1 MPHNAKVTVKTISFM
16 KKPHYY
22 IIAAATAVMTVFAGC
37 SENETPV
44 FDKEYSALN
53 IWFGTDNGTSFT
65 VLDSTVYNYSYSLE
79 EGSVT
84 FNARTIGVPVDYDRT
99 FTLEAYKGDTD
110 LAEGSFSTDTYT
122 IKAGETSAECKIT
135 FDTSKLKDTD
145 AFTEQDGHLYFR
157 VVEGSDFQPGTENM
171 NSLCVVLKNYLA
183 EPTEW
188 NSATYPHMTWAR
200 YFGAYSRV
208 KYQFMIQ
215 ILGMQDFTI
224 NYRATT
230 AYDKENNEISSN
242 YASYLAER
250 MAMALE
256 EYNNTHDTPLTDETG
271 ALVTF

>member
-1 MPHNAKVTVKTISFM
+1 M
-16 KKPHYY
+16 KKLHYITA
-22 IIAAATAVMTVFAGC
+22 IIAVALTAFAGC

-44 FDKEYSALN
+44 FDREYSALN
-53 IWFGTDNGTSFT
+53 IWFGTDYGTSFT

-84 FNARTIGVPVDYDRT
+84 FNARAIGVPVDYDRS
-99 FTLEAYKGDTD
+99 FTLEAYKGDID
-110 LAEGSFSTDTYT
+110 EAAGSFSTCTYT

-135 FDTSKLKDTD
+135 FDTSKLKDAD
-145 AFTEQDGHLYFR
+145 SFTERDGHLYFR
-157 VVEGSDFQPGTENM
+157 VVENSEFNTGAENM

-183 EPTEW
+183 KPTEW
-188 NSATYPHMTWAR
+188 DAATYPHLAWSR
-200 YFGAYSRV
+200 YFGTYSRV

-224 NYRATT
+224 SYGATV
-230 AYDKENNEISSN
+230 AYDEENNVISNN
-242 YASYLAER
+242 YASYLAQR
-250 MAMALE
+250 MYNALE